1 MMRDKIAV
9 NGMLL
14 TAMVAGLLVMPT
26 AAVSQV
32 IAFEGEL
39 PRTMVFIGEEG
50 RGRSLRA
57 K

>member
-1 MMRDKIAV
+1 MRDKIAV